1 MSVNVTEES
10 ATSQLSTG
18 PHVMTGPANVE
29 KRDRYED
36 SSWRTESC
44 KKGREERRMNINW
57 FIREFLQ
64 NAGYFKEACPRLHD
78 PRGLSYKYL
87 RFKCS

>member
-1 MSVNVTEES
+1 MMSVNVTEES

-44 KKGREERRMNINW
+44 KEEKRR
-57 FIREFLQ
+57 
-64 NAGYFKEACPRLHD
+64 KED
-78 PRGLSYKYL
+78 EY
-87 RFKCS
+87 